1 MKIAICD
8 DNALDLEKALAL
20 ARQYDPK
27 GEITVFSA
35 ARDLYASRE
44 RFDAVLLD
52 IEMEAPNG
60 IEVAMRMAQ
69 QAYHPIILFTTNSP
83 AYAIRGYGLAL
94 RYLLKPLTLDAV
106 TEALDAAGQQLRR
119 NRLTIT
125 AEDTVHSLH
134 VQDVLFL
141 EVQGHYITLH
151 TTTGPLRFRGTL
163 REISSQLPD
172 RWFCAPH
179 QSYVVNLLHVR
190 SASQTEVLLQNDL
203 HLPISR
209 RRQKEFLQ
217 AFYAFM
223 GVDAW

>member
-1 MKIAICD
+1 MKIAVCD
-8 DNALDLEKALAL
+8 DNAQDLENALAL

-27 GEITVFSA
+27 GDIAVFTA
-35 ARDLYASRE
+35 ARDLYESRE
-44 RFDAVLLD
+44 CFDAVLLD

-60 IEVAMRMAQ
+60 FEVALRMAQ
-69 QAYHPIILFTTNSP
+69 QEYHPIILFTTNS
-83 AYAIRGYGLAL
+83 AVYAIRGYGLAL
-94 RYLLKPLTLDAV
+94 RYLLKPLTLEAV
-106 TEALDAAGQQLRR
+106 TEALDAARQQLQR

-125 AEDTVHSLH
+125 AEDTIHSLH

-151 TTTGPLRFRGTL
+151 TATGPLRFRGAL
-163 REISSQLPD
+163 RELFSQLPA

-190 SASQTEVLLQNDL
+190 SVSQTELVLQNNL
-203 HLPISR
+203 RLPISR

-217 AFYAFM
+217 AFYDFM
-223 GVDAW
+223 GVWPW